1 MLSGRPWFRQDVR
14 KTGGENS
21 LSLGGDL
28 PKIQDGK
35 INAARRQWLQS
46 TDTNFIP
53 VDIQLLQPDVEKPFR
68 LYILLGDRFAPC
80 AQGDGFTEEIRQR
93 LFREGIRTL
102 HTREDEKNTL
112 HNNMTQNLQCILADP
127 SLSQSEKSSIVYD
140 TCIYQLEKLWQ
151 APEAKSI
158 EESKGIFR
166 QTVDHVIL
174 SNRDAVRDMILMIT
188 HEASNDKHSV
198 NVGLLG
204 TNLAREVYRGSD
216 KDLHE
221 IGYALFLHDIGK
233 TEVEQRILNKPGRLT
248 ESEWEVM
255 KRHPENGHDLL
266 LREGKL
272 TDESAV
278 TTLQHHERCGGGG
291 YPRGLKGDEIDELG
305 KICNL
310 VDSYDALLADRV
322 YKLALSPYEA
332 LKIMKEE
339 MRDQFDREMFK
350 EFLCMLY

>member
-1 MLSGRPWFRQDVR
+1 M
-14 KTGGENS
+14 
-21 LSLGGDL
+21 SLGRDL

-35 INAARRQWLQS
+35 ISAARRQWLQS

-68 LYILLGDRFAPC
+68 LHILLGDRFAPC

-112 HNNMTQNLQCILADP
+112 HNYMTQNLQCILADP
-127 SLSQSEKSSIVYD
+127 SLSQSEKSSIVYE

>member
-1 MLSGRPWFRQDVR
+1 LSF
-14 KTGGENS
+14 GGN
-21 LSLGGDL
+21 L
-28 PKIQDGK
+28 PKRQDGK
-35 INAARRQWLQS
+35 INATRRQWLQS
-46 TDTNFIP
+46 MDTNFIP

-68 LYILLGDRFAPC
+68 LYILLGDRFVPY

-102 HTREDEKNTL
+102 HIREDEKTTL
-112 HNNMTQNLQCILADP
+112 HNYMTQNLQGILADP
-127 SLSQSEKSSIVYD
+127 SLSQREKSSIVYD
-140 TCIYQLEKLWQ
+140 TCIYQLENLWQ

-188 HEASNDKHSV
+188 HEASIYKHSV

-204 TNLAREVYRGSD
+204 TNLAREVYRDSD

-233 TEVEQRILNKPGRLT
+233 TEVEHRILNKPGRLT

-291 YPRGLKGDEIDELG
+291 YPRGLKRDEIDELG

-322 YKLALSPYEA
+322 YKPALSPYEA

-339 MRDQFDREMFK
+339 MRGQFDREMFK
-350 EFLCMLY
+350 EFLYMLY